1 MPLKLGRL
9 YHWLN
14 PSPPVVQSGRL
25 AEGWHL
31 AAQGLQEL
39 RLLLAVDPQ
48 SGSPG
53 MALALRLVW
62 L

>member
-9 YHWLN
+9 YRWLN
-14 PSPPVVQSGRL
+14 PNPPAAQSGRL

-31 AAQGLQEL
+31 AARGWRGRL
-39 RLLLAVDPQ
+39 LLLAVDPQ
-48 SGSPG
+48 SGCPD
-53 MALALRLVW
+53 MALVPRLVW

>member
-25 AEGWHL
+25 AEDWHL
-31 AAQGLQEL
+31 AARGWQG
-39 RLLLAVDPQ
+39 RLLLLAADPQCVDPDMTLE
-48 SGSPG
+48 P
-53 MALALRLVW
+53 RLLW